1 MASIKKTYFR
11 VPKWDIPPE
20 AISLGNLIADPTE
33 PHRPLNATPPLRS
46 SSTPSPAGQT
56 TNPPRLEIDTPIHA
70 RTFSPYFKTAS
81 SSKKKSF
88 SLTAQLSL
96 LTGVGGNSSFS
107 STRDED
113 ISYRARTMHSAWFVP
128 SRGFVSAAVAQPDV
142 AKFLA
147 LLPSKRPIYMVTG
160 VRHVTGF
167 IVSSRSGEE
176 RSRGKGVNANATALQ
191 LPLAVGVDGERGV
204 GTGETV
210 EWECEGPVVFVYQ
223 LEKLTRRNGKWDQ
236 EEYTKGTFMGIG
248 EATKDEWVVEGDSG
262 ILEGLDEDE
271 VEVMEDGWDDLEE
284 EACVVVVPR
293 V

>member
-33 PHRPLNATPPLRS
+33 PHRPLNATPPLRPS
-46 SSTPSPAGQT
+46 SPDGQT
-56 TNPPRLEIDTPIHA
+56 TTPPCLEIDTPIHA
-70 RTFSPYFKTAS
+70 RTFSPYTKTAS
-81 SSKKKSF
+81 SSKKKAF
-88 SLTAQLSL
+88 SLIAQLSL

-107 STRDED
+107 SARDEG
-113 ISYRARTMHSAWFVP
+113 ISYRARTMHSEWFVP

-142 AKFLA
+142 AGFLA

-160 VRHVTGF
+160 VRQITGF
-167 IVSSRSGEE
+167 IASSRSGEE
-176 RSRGKGVNANATALQ
+176 RSREKGVNADATALR
-191 LPLAVGVDGERGV
+191 LPLAVGVNAERGV
-204 GTGETV
+204 GTSETV

-223 LEKLTRRNGKWDQ
+223 LEKLTRRNGEWDQ
-236 EEYTKGTFMGIG
+236 EEYTKGAFLGTG
-248 EATKDEWVVEGDSG
+248 EMTKDEWVVEGDGG